1 MPKGSLK
8 YDIEKSMVFI
18 YGTDLRYCIS
28 QETADRSIENCNA
41 QHLFPSLFYHI
52 HLNPGLFIV
61 RTVHDSINGNEIIY
75 T

>member
-28 QETADRSIENCNA
+28 QETADRCIENCKA

-52 HLNPGLFIV
+52 DLNPGFFIV
-61 RTVHDSINGNEIIY
+61 CAVYHSINRNEIIY

>member
-18 YGTDLRYCIS
+18 YGTDLIYCIS
-28 QETADRSIENCNA
+28 QETADRYIENCNA

-52 HLNPGLFIV
+52 HLNPGFFIV
-61 RTVHDSINGNEIIY
+61 CTVYDSINGDQII
-75 T
+75 